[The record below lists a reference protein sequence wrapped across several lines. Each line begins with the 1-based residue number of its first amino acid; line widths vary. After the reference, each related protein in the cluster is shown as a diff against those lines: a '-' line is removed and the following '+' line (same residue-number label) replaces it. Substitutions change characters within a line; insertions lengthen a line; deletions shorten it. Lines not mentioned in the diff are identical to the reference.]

1 MELYNQNKDFF
12 DKIFDHFFIY
22 EKNIDENQ
30 LNNLLKILYKEKI
43 TISELKEFIKIV
55 ENEELTNFK
64 VDGKKLNTYLNILE
78 EINNYDL
85 ISKILNINP
94 SYLSPLDIE
103 IPIANYDISNNIFDK
118 IKKYSTYINFEEN
131 NEITTNEA
139 IVMVYEKIKNIN
151 IDKQLLSL
159 YNSVCLLLKS
169 NVIIKSIYK
178 TIPIY
183 EIQLKDIILSHYGFD
198 RANIIN
204 YNKIPANLI
213 KNSIYGDE
221 FTFNNILYFEK
232 KHIPIEIIDTMSTI
246 FQYENGIIKLKRF
259 TYYDYKYLKIIAKD
273 SYRAQ
278 ILLHLIKT
286 FISNKECYD
295 YAIKI
300 GWLINIEFDNILDIK
315 YVTYNE
321 LPEKYIYNFIKIVKD
336 VENKFLCFWIDFKYN
351 INYNKFNTIIALAS
365 VIFAISGVISMVH
378 DFF

>member
-43 TISELKEFIKIV
+43 KISELKEFIKIV

-94 SYLSPLDIE
+94 SYLNPLDIE

-151 IDKQLLSL
+151 IDK
-159 YNSVCLLLKS
+159 
-169 NVIIKSIYK
+169 
-178 TIPIY
+178 
-183 EIQLKDIILSHYGFD
+183 
-198 RANIIN
+198 
-204 YNKIPANLI
+204 
-213 KNSIYGDE
+213 
-221 FTFNNILYFEK
+221 
-232 KHIPIEIIDTMSTI
+232 
-246 FQYENGIIKLKRF
+246 
-259 TYYDYKYLKIIAKD
+259 
-273 SYRAQ
+273 
-278 ILLHLIKT
+278 
-286 FISNKECYD
+286 
-295 YAIKI
+295 
-300 GWLINIEFDNILDIK
+300 
-315 YVTYNE
+315 
-321 LPEKYIYNFIKIVKD
+321 
-336 VENKFLCFWIDFKYN
+336 
-351 INYNKFNTIIALAS
+351 
-365 VIFAISGVISMVH
+365 
-378 DFF
+378 